1 MISKMEM
8 KVYLRR
14 DIEDYKEAWV
24 FKSNN
29 DEFIGT
35 ANAVS
40 AVAALH
46 ADKVS
51 KEEFKEA
58 MSIKRRNFKTAKS
71 YIKNTMEISPQEKY
85 ENYKAAYNSLEK
97 DFKADVKISKIAN
110 TNMDKALRKKKEQK
124 AAANIDLSI
133 FLQKENEQEQE
144 FYLFET
150 DKILAQ
156 EALQQNK
163 KIRGSL

>member
-1 MISKMEM
+1 M
-8 KVYLRR
+8 
-14 DIEDYKEAWV
+14 
-24 FKSNN
+24 
-29 DEFIGT
+29 
-35 ANAVS
+35 
-40 AVAALH
+40 H

-58 MSIKRRNFKTAKS
+58 MSIKKRNFKTAKS

-85 ENYKAAYNSLEK
+85 ENYKAAYNSVEK
-97 DFKADVKISKIAN
+97 DFQADVKISKMAN
-110 TNMDKALRKKKEQK
+110 TNMDKAVRKKKEQK
-124 AAANIDLSI
+124 ATANIDLSI

-144 FYLFET
+144 LYLFET